1 MQTTTSGKTAGVL
14 EQAWHRAT
22 RVRTLF
28 ASDDPACVRASVGKV
43 FRPHQLRVAG
53 GGALRASM
61 DYLPVGELSLSRLRY
76 GREVEILPGPL
87 ERFYLLQMPL
97 RGRARIGTEVRDF
110 DSHVACASL
119 LSPQPDLRMHW
130 SADNDQL
137 ILRID
142 AALVRR
148 FCVAWCGDER
158 LPAPV
163 FEPCLALD
171 EVPLLGE
178 LLESLVF
185 LGERDASPEG
195 PNALS
200 VVQLQYRLLAA
211 LLVHQPHSVQER
223 LAAQCPPLAPRHVRR
238 VEEYLLAHP
247 HEAITPDRL
256 AEIAGVSVRSLFL
269 GFQRYR
275 GISPMK
281 FLRELRLHRVR
292 DELLLAPEGTTVT
305 EVALRWGFY
314 HLGRFAQ
321 EYRAL
326 FGQSPSQTRA
336 QMH

>member
-1 MQTTTSGKTAGVL
+1 MQTTGGKTVGVL
-14 EQAWHRAT
+14 AEAWQRAS

-28 ASDDPACVRASVGKV
+28 ASDDPASVQASVGRV
-43 FRPHQLRVAG
+43 FRPHRLRVAG
-53 GGALRASM
+53 GGALHAAM

-76 GREVEILPGPL
+76 GCDVEILPGPL

-97 RGRARIGTEVRDF
+97 RGGARIGTTSCDF
-110 DSHVACASL
+110 DSHAGCASL
-119 LSPQPDLRMHW
+119 LSPQPDLRMRW

-142 AALVRR
+142 AALVQR
-148 FCVAWCGDER
+148 FCAAWCGDER
-158 LPAPV
+158 LPSPV
-163 FEPCLALD
+163 FEPRLALD

-178 LLESLVF
+178 LLTSLVF
-185 LGERDASPEG
+185 LGERDAHPQG

-211 LLVHQPHSVQER
+211 LLAHQPHSVQPR

-247 HEAITPDRL
+247 DEAITPERL

-305 EVALRWGFY
+305 EIALRWGFY

-336 QMH
+336 PVH

>member
-1 MQTTTSGKTAGVL
+1 MQTTTSGKTAGVW
-14 EQAWHRAT
+14 EQAWHRAM

-163 FEPCLALD
+163 FDPCLALD
-171 EVPLLGE
+171 EVP
-178 LLESLVF
+178 
-185 LGERDASPEG
+185 
-195 PNALS
+195 
-200 VVQLQYRLLAA
+200 

-247 HEAITPDRL
+247 HEAITPERL
-256 AEIAGVSVRSLFL
+256 ADIAGVSVRSLFL

-326 FGQSPSQTRA
+326 FGQSPSQTRS